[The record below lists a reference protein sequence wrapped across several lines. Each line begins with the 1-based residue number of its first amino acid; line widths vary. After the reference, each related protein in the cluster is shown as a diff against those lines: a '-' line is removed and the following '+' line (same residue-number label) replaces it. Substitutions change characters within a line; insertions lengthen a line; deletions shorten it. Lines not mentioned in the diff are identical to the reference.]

1 MSRKRGWFLNNFA
14 ATDCIT
20 ICGMRGIGKSHLA
33 REINAL
39 WPRSVVFDPTVDWTD
54 GDVVT
59 SFEAFAE
66 KMKFLNKTNC
76 ESFRLIFR
84 FNPDLSRESR
94 DATLNEALRL
104 CYFFKNIQVVVDEV
118 QFFTS
123 AHFIPEYM
131 KNLLFMGRH
140 QGISVLATTQRP
152 SQINK
157 SILSMSSHVFCG
169 QLHEKN
175 DLKAI
180 SNFINEDTQTLVTLP
195 KRTFIYFNPET
206 GKQRISTEKTPEKPQ
221 NTQNTSKKLSQPR
234 KRK

>member
-1 MSRKRGWFLNNFA
+1 MNNFA
-14 ATDCIT
+14 ATDCFT
-20 ICGMRGIGKSHLA
+20 IVGMRGTGKSHLA
-33 REINAL
+33 RMINGL
-39 WPRSVVFDPTVDWTD
+39 YPRSVVFDPTVDWTD
-54 GDVVT
+54 GDIVT
-59 SFEAFAE
+59 SFEAFTE
-66 KMKFLNKTNC
+66 KLKYLYRTNC

-84 FNPDLSRESR
+84 FNPDLSREVR
-94 DATLNEALRL
+94 DSTLNEALRL
-104 CYFFKNIQVVVDEV
+104 CFHYKSIQVVIDEV

-123 AHFIPEYM
+123 AHYMPEYL

-157 SILSMSSHVFCG
+157 SILSMSAHVFCG

-180 SNFINEDTQTLVTLP
+180 SNFINEDTEKLVTLP

-206 GKQRISTEKTPEKPQ
+206 GKKLISTEKTPEKPQ
-221 NTQNTSKKLSQPR
+221 NTQNTSKKLTQPR